1 MIPTL
6 RFHPEEHWPVRHSG
20 AEVITANQS
29 RERLRKLLRD
39 TTRAQASLL
48 ARIDVLDSFIFQ
60 ARAQI
65 APIRSLPTEVLSNV
79 FSFYGLSHPQNLNTL
94 TGVCRF
100 WRNVALNDPRLWS
113 IISIQISSKNIP
125 LYLIRSRGLPLQI
138 RITPVSSLELWSTNR
153 LTCFL
158 RLTLAPRQRRRI
170 HSFQVIIPSRLMS
183 ERFADAFYQFTEH
196 EPIALEH
203 LTCINIELSCHARI
217 ADDITLAGSATLV
230 GAGFPAPHC
239 SKLESLAIRSPLE
252 PADNIF
258 LHQLYRLASYPAL
271 HTLELVEFRVAPHN
285 APQPVSRPMPSLKT
299 VRFRII
305 EPLALRYILEC
316 LSMQSVETL
325 VLDFSGTGQPES
337 HFTSTL
343 PVNFPNLKS
352 LSLIGLFTMDHNGW
366 KDVLSQNHGIEELT
380 CESSSFGDAELGLL
394 SSPYIGATENRSWLL
409 PALRCLRMQDLDIN
423 WESVVRLQMVRGA
436 PGTEGVPPLTILCMR

>member
-1 MIPTL
+1 M
-6 RFHPEEHWPVRHSG
+6 
-20 AEVITANQS
+20 ITANQS

-39 TTRAQASLL
+39 TIRAQASLL
-48 ARIDVLDSFIFQ
+48 AQIEVLDSFIFQ
-60 ARAQI
+60 ARAQV

-79 FSFYGLSHPQNLNTL
+79 FSFYGLSHPQDLNTL
-94 TGVCRF
+94 TAVCRF

-113 IISIQISSKNIP
+113 IIPIQTSSQDIP
-125 LYLIRSRGLPLQI
+125 LYLSRSRNLPLQI
-138 RITPVSSLELWSTNR
+138 RITPVSSLELWNTNR
-153 LTCFL
+153 LTYFL
-158 RLTLAPRQRRRI
+158 QKTLAPRERKRI
-170 HSFQVIIPSRLMS
+170 HSFEVIIPSRLMS

-203 LTCINIELSCHARI
+203 LAWVKIELACHARI
-217 ADDITLAGSATLV
+217 ADDIMLAGSATLV

-239 SKLESLAIRSPLE
+239 PKLQSLAIRSPLE
-252 PADNIF
+252 PVDSII
-258 LHQLYRLASYPAL
+258 LPQLYRLASYPAL
-271 HTLELVEFRVAPHN
+271 HTLELTEFRLTSHHP
-285 APQPVSRPMPSLKT
+285 PQPVSRPIPSLKT

-325 VLDFSGTGQPES
+325 MLDFSGTGQPES

-352 LSLIGLFTMDHNGW
+352 LSLIGLFTMSHNEW
-366 KDVLSQNHGIEELT
+366 KDVLSQNVGIEDLT

-394 SSPYIGATENRSWLL
+394 SSPYIGATESHSWLL
-409 PALRCLRMQDLDIN
+409 PALRCLRMQDLDIS

-436 PGTEGVPPLTILCMR
+436 PGKEGVSPLAILCMK